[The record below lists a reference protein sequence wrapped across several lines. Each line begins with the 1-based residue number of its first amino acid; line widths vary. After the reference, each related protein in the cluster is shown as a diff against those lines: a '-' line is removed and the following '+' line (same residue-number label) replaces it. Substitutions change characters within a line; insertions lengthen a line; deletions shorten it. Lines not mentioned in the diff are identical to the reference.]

1 MAQAGSAAKRSMSY
15 VNMLPGDT
23 APTFAQRST
32 SNPRYVFDTAAGRY
46 LVLCFLGSGSDPH
59 AQAAMAAALSRR
71 DLFDDVTASFF
82 AVSSDPADESEKRLI
97 GALPGCRIIWDAD
110 GTVGRLY
117 GALPRE
123 AGDAAVKV
131 RRSWIVLDP
140 TMRVMKVIPFAPDR
154 ADIQL
159 LLGYMDGLPPPAR
172 FAGFE
177 LQAPIL
183 LLPNVFEPELC
194 TRLIG
199 LYEEHGGTESGFM
212 REIDGKTVSVQDH
225 AHKRRKDFE
234 IADET
239 LIAELQGRFL
249 RRVVPQIQKA
259 HQFKVTRMERY
270 IVSCYAAEDEAH
282 FRAHRDNTTKGTAHR
297 RFAVSVNLNDDFDG
311 GEVSFP
317 EYGPRSFK
325 APPGGAVVF
334 SCSLL
339 HAVSKVTRG
348 RRYAFL
354 PFLYDD
360 EAAKIRERNNAYL
373 GDGVGAYNA
382 GTGKGKTA

>member
-1 MAQAGSAAKRSMSY
+1 MKASY
-15 VNMLPGDT
+15 INILAGDT
-23 APTFAQRST
+23 APWFAQRT
-32 SNPRYVFDTAAGRY
+32 GNNPRFVFDTAAGRY
-46 LVLCFLGSGSDPH
+46 LVLCFLATASDEH
-59 AQAAMAAALSRR
+59 GRAAVAAARSRPGF
-71 DLFDDVTASFF
+71 FDDAKASFF
-82 AVSSDPADESEKRLI
+82 AISVDPRDEREGRLAESI
-97 GALPGCRIIWDAD
+97 PGYRTFWDFD
-110 GTVGRLY
+110 GTVGTLY
-117 GALPRE
+117 GSLPKDVLPKGNNLQ
-123 AGDAAVKV
+123 A
-131 RRSWIVLDP
+131 RRLWVILDP
-140 TMRVMKVIPFAPDR
+140 TMRVMKVIPFASDR
-154 ADIQL
+154 SDIAAFLAFIDAQ
-159 LLGYMDGLPPPAR
+159 PEPR
-172 FAGFE
+172 HFAGLE

-183 LLPNVFEPELC
+183 VLPNVFEPELC
-194 TRLIG
+194 QTLIG
-199 LYEEHGGTESGFM
+199 LYEAHGGNESGFM
-212 REIDGKTVSVQDH
+212 REIDGKTVLVKDH
-225 AHKRRKDFE
+225 AHKRRKDHD
-234 IADET
+234 ITDDAMIRT
-239 LIAELQGRFL
+239 LQGRFN
-249 RRVVPQIQKA
+249 RRVVPQILKA

-360 EAAKIRERNNAYL
+360 EAATIRAANNSFL
-373 GDGVGAYNA
+373 GEGVGAYKLGERA
-382 GTGKGKTA
+382 TQAAT